1 VKLCILFLMYLR
13 IFVVDRVF
21 YMAFVEITDGIF
33 FPLLQSPRFVDPL
46 HLSAMACPALPLCP
60 LAIAEAERGA
70 PDILQRIRDM
80 FERVGLRA
88 SDSLVLRITGCPN
101 GCARPYMAE
110 LGLVGDGPN
119 SYQIWLGG
127 SPNQTRLAETFME
140 RVKLQNLEAVLE
152 PLFHL
157 WRRERQ
163 TGEAF
168 GDFTHKLGFAVL
180 KDYIDSYKGSN
191 KVKEPIVG

>member
-1 VKLCILFLMYLR
+1 
-13 IFVVDRVF
+13 
-21 YMAFVEITDGIF
+21 
-33 FPLLQSPRFVDPL
+33 
-46 HLSAMACPALPLCP
+46 
-60 LAIAEAERGA
+60 
-70 PDILQRIRDM
+70 
-80 FERVGLRA
+80 
-88 SDSLVLRITGCPN
+88 
-101 GCARPYMAE
+101 
-110 LGLVGDGPN
+110 
-119 SYQIWLGG
+119 
-127 SPNQTRLAETFME
+127 ME

>member
-1 VKLCILFLMYLR
+1 VSHQGEDSK
-13 IFVVDRVF
+13 
-21 YMAFVEITDGIF
+21 
-33 FPLLQSPRFVDPL
+33 
-46 HLSAMACPALPLCP
+46 
-60 LAIAEAERGA
+60 
-70 PDILQRIRDM
+70 
-80 FERVGLRA
+80 GLTA
-88 SDSLVLRITGCPN
+88 KEYCV
-101 GCARPYMAE
+101 
-110 LGLVGDGPN
+110 
-119 SYQIWLGG
+119 QIWLGG